1 VIDQLSG
8 RLRAEFGRGYTP
20 TNLRYMRLFYLAYP
34 NLLAREIHHA
44 ARDESRQGV
53 GEGVVPA
60 GTGRDPASGVL
71 NPDLS
76 WTHYRVLT
84 KVESPLARDFYEIE
98 AARNHWSA
106 RELERQVN
114 SLLFERLARSRDKQ
128 GLMRLA
134 RSGQEIQS
142 AEDVFKDPLV
152 FEFAG
157 IPESPR
163 LVESELEEALITNLQ
178 AFLLE
183 LGKGFAFVARQR
195 RITLDGDHFYIDLV
209 FYHVILKCYVLI
221 DLKVAKL
228 AHEDIGQMQFYVN
241 YYDETQRT
249 AGDNPTLG
257 LILCVE
263 KNDLVVRYTLG
274 KENRRIF
281 ASRYKLHLPSEAELA
296 EEIRRELHG
305 VRASGQG

>member
-1 VIDQLSG
+1 
-8 RLRAEFGRGYTP
+8 
-20 TNLRYMRLFYLAYP
+20 
-34 NLLAREIHHA
+34 
-44 ARDESRQGV
+44 
-53 GEGVVPA
+53 
-60 GTGRDPASGVL
+60 
-71 NPDLS
+71 
-76 WTHYRVLT
+76 
-84 KVESPLARDFYEIE
+84 LARDFYEIE
-98 AARNHWSA
+98 AARNHWSS

-114 SLLFERLARSRDKQ
+114 SLLFERLAKSRDKE

-134 RSGQEIQS
+134 RKGQEIQS

-178 AFLLE
+178 TFLLE

-209 FYHVILKCYVLI
+209 FYHVILKCYILI
-221 DLKVAKL
+221 DLKVEKL
-228 AHEDIGQMQFYVN
+228 THEDIGQTQLYVN

-281 ASRYKLHLPSEAELA
+281 ASRYKLHLPSEEELA
-296 EEIRRELHG
+296 EEIRRELRG
-305 VRASGQG
+305 GPAGGTA